1 MQPTIEVNNF
11 VYLRE
16 VKKSSVCSWRSRLPQ
31 LWNHIP
37 SDEAEPGYG
46 FLTPHSHSHL
56 PESTKAALVP
66 SRLKMTRG
74 KVWRHRK
81 ANWQTSS
88 KIKSETKLN
97 NSRHSVPIKIL
108 KVFFLSSD
116 LKSNNSCLL
125 LTLGAIAKKLWGLS
139 SHVISLTGFS
149 QLPTPCSRKSRTW
162 DLPATTIA
170 SPGWSTMKQA
180 LESRFLRKTQ
190 AGAASMAPTNWPGPL
205 DGIVCSTWSYYGF
218 STRANSHLK
227 LYSTFILFTRDP
239 NMHTWKLK
247 TIWLI
252 FS

>member
-1 MQPTIEVNNF
+1 M
-11 VYLRE
+11 
-16 VKKSSVCSWRSRLPQ
+16 KKKGSVCSQRSRLPQ

-37 SDEAEPGYG
+37 NDETEPGYG
-46 FLTPHSHSHL
+46 FLTPHSHSRL

-66 SRLKMTRG
+66 SCLKMTRG
-74 KVWRHRK
+74 KVWCHRK

-108 KVFFLSSD
+108 KVFFFSSD
-116 LKSNNSCLL
+116 LKSNNSCLP
-125 LTLGAIAKKLWGLS
+125 LTLGAIAKKFWGLS

-149 QLPTPCSRKSRTW
+149 QLPTHCGRTW

-170 SPGWSTMKQA
+170 SPGRSTRKQA
-180 LESRFLRKTQ
+180 LEGRSLRKTR

-205 DGIVCSTWSYYGF
+205 DGIMCSAWSHRGF

-247 TIWLI
+247 MIWLI
-252 FS
+252 CS